1 VAIAHDHSNN
11 KSDAH
16 APPSEVR
23 QRTHLALE
31 LVMVTTATSSAP
43 LIEKHTIGYVPPEDR
58 HGKVRDLF
66 TLWFG
71 GNIAPLPIVTGA
83 LAVQLFGLNLVWGI
97 IAILVGHLVG
107 GVLMALHSAQGP
119 QMGIPQ
125 MIQSRAQ
132 FGSLG
137 ALLVV
142 VIAGVMYIGFFASNI
157 VLAGKS
163 LHGVVDVIP
172 VPVGIV
178 IGAIGSGIIGIIGYR
193 FIHVLNRIGTW
204 VLGAGIVLGF
214 GYIFTHVQTADFL
227 TRGNFN
233 ISGWLATVSLAALW
247 QIAFA
252 PYVSD
257 YSRYL
262 PADVPVASTF
272 WTTYLGTVL
281 GSSLSFIFGAVAVL
295 ATPVGMDTMDA
306 VKLATGSIGP
316 LMLLLF
322 LLSVISH
329 NALNLYGAVLSL
341 ITLVQ
346 TFAYRWIPTAKARAV
361 ISVLVLAA
369 CSIAAVFASK
379 DFIGHFVDMVLVL
392 LVVLVPWTA
401 INLIDFYAI
410 HKGKY
415 DIGSI
420 FRVDGGIYGRYNPQ
434 ALLAYAVGIVVQ
446 IPFMNTPLYVGP
458 ISAHI
463 NGADLSWLVGLV
475 VTSPLYFWLASR
487 DSAYKRRLEG
497 GKLVGGV

>member
-1 VAIAHDHSNN
+1 MTRA
-11 KSDAH
+11 
-16 APPSEVR
+16 
-23 QRTHLALE
+23 
-31 LVMVTTATSSAP
+31 ATSAP
-43 LIEKHTIGYVPPEDR
+43 LIEKHTIGYVPPQDR

-83 LAVQLFGLNLVWGI
+83 LGVQLFHLNLVWGI
-97 IAILVGHLVG
+97 VAILVGHLVG

-163 LHGVVDVIP
+163 LHGVVETVP

-178 IGAIGSGIIGIIGYR
+178 IGALGSGIIGIIGYR

-204 VLGAGIVLGF
+204 VLGIGIVVGF
-214 GYIFTHVQTADFL
+214 GYIFTHVQSDDFL
-227 TRGNFN
+227 TRGSFN

-262 PADVPVASTF
+262 PADVKVSSTF
-272 WTTYLGTVL
+272 WTTYLGSAL
-281 GSSLSFIFGAVAVL
+281 GSSLSFVFGAVAVL
-295 ATPVGMDTMDA
+295 AIPAGMDTMDA
-306 VKLATGSIGP
+306 VKLATGAIGP
-316 LMLLLF
+316 LMLVLF

-329 NALNLYGAVLSL
+329 NALNLYGAVLSI

-346 TFAYRWIPTAKARAV
+346 TFAYRWIPTAKSRAV
-361 ISVLVLAA
+361 LSLVVLAA
-369 CSIAAVFASK
+369 CCVVAVFASA

-401 INLIDFYAI
+401 INLIDFYVI
-410 HKGKY
+410 HKGDY
-415 DIGSI
+415 DIQSI
-420 FRVDGGIYGRYNPQ
+420 FKVDGGIYGRYNPQ
-434 ALLAYAVGIVVQ
+434 ALIAYAVGIAVQ

-458 ISAHI
+458 VSAHI
-463 NGADLSWLVGLV
+463 DGADLSWLVGLL
-475 VTSPLYFWLASR
+475 VTSPLYWWLATR
-487 DSAYKRRLEG
+487 DSAYRRRQMSA
-497 GKLVGGV
+497 KLAAGV

>member
-1 VAIAHDHSNN
+1 
-11 KSDAH
+11 
-16 APPSEVR
+16 
-23 QRTHLALE
+23 
-31 LVMVTTATSSAP
+31 MTSAANSAP
-43 LIEKHTIGYVPPEDR
+43 LIEKHTIGYVPPQDR

-83 LAVQLFGLNLVWGI
+83 LGVQLFHLNLVWGI
-97 IAILVGHLVG
+97 VAILVGHLLG

-163 LHGVVDVIP
+163 LHGVIETVP
-172 VPVGIV
+172 VSVGIV
-178 IGAIGSGIIGIIGYR
+178 IGALGSGIIGIIGYR

-204 VLGAGIVLGF
+204 VLGIGIVVGF
-214 GYIFTHVQTADFL
+214 GYIFSHVQSDDFL
-227 TRGNFN
+227 TRGGFN
-233 ISGWLATVSLAALW
+233 LAGWLATVSLAALW

-262 PADVPVASTF
+262 PADVKVSSTF
-272 WTTYLGTVL
+272 WTTYLGSAL

-295 ATPVGMDTMDA
+295 AIPAGMDTMDA
-306 VKLATGSIGP
+306 VKLATGTLGP
-316 LMLLLF
+316 LMLVLF

-329 NALNLYGAVLSL
+329 NALNLYGAVLSI

-346 TFAYRWIPTAKARAV
+346 TFAYRWIPTAKSRAV
-361 ISVLVLAA
+361 LSLVVLAA
-369 CSIAAVFASK
+369 CCVVAVFASA

-401 INLIDFYAI
+401 INLIDFYVI
-410 HKGKY
+410 HKGDY
-415 DIGSI
+415 DIDSI
-420 FRVDGGIYGRYNPQ
+420 FKVDGGIYGRYNPQ
-434 ALLAYAVGIVVQ
+434 ALIAYAVGIVVQ

-458 ISAHI
+458 VSVHI
-463 NGADLSWLVGLV
+463 NGADLSWLVGLAI
-475 VTSPLYFWLASR
+475 TSPLYWWLASR
-487 DSAYKRRLEG
+487 DSAYRRRQVSA
-497 GKLVGGV
+497 KLAAGI

>member
-1 VAIAHDHSNN
+1 
-11 KSDAH
+11 
-16 APPSEVR
+16 
-23 QRTHLALE
+23 
-31 LVMVTTATSSAP
+31 MTSAANSAP
-43 LIEKHTIGYVPPEDR
+43 LIEKHTIGYVPPQDR

-83 LAVQLFGLNLVWGI
+83 LGVQLFHLNLIWGI
-97 IAILVGHLVG
+97 VAILVGHLVG

-132 FGSLG
+132 FGTLG

-163 LHGVVDVIP
+163 LHGVVDTVP

-178 IGAIGSGIIGIIGYR
+178 IGALGSGIIGIIGYR

-204 VLGAGIVLGF
+204 VLGIGIVVGF
-214 GYIFTHVQTADFL
+214 GYIFTHVQSDDFL
-227 TRGNFN
+227 TRGSFN
-233 ISGWLATVSLAALW
+233 LAGWLATVSLAALW

-262 PADVPVASTF
+262 PADVKVSSTF
-272 WTTYLGTVL
+272 WTTYLGSAL

-295 ATPVGMDTMDA
+295 AIPAGMDTMDA
-306 VKLATGSIGP
+306 VKLATGTLGP
-316 LMLLLF
+316 IMLVLF

-329 NALNLYGAVLSL
+329 NALNLYGAVLSI

-346 TFAYRWIPTAKARAV
+346 TFAYRWIPTAKSRAV
-361 ISVLVLAA
+361 LSLIVLSA
-369 CSIAAVFASK
+369 CCVVAVFASA

-401 INLIDFYAI
+401 INLIDFYVI
-410 HKGKY
+410 HKGDY
-415 DIGSI
+415 DIQSI
-420 FRVDGGIYGRYNPQ
+420 FQVDGGIYGRYNPQ
-434 ALLAYAVGIVVQ
+434 ALIAYAVGIVVQ

-458 ISAHI
+458 ISEHI
-463 NGADLSWLVGLV
+463 NGADLSWLVGLA
-475 VTSPLYFWLASR
+475 VTSPLYWWLASR
-487 DSAYKRRLEG
+487 DSAYRRRQMSA
-497 GKLVGGV
+497 KLAMGH

>member
-1 VAIAHDHSNN
+1 MTSA
-11 KSDAH
+11 
-16 APPSEVR
+16 
-23 QRTHLALE
+23 
-31 LVMVTTATSSAP
+31 ATSAP

-58 HGKVRDLF
+58 HGKVKDLF

-83 LAVQLFGLNLVWGI
+83 LGVQLFHLNLIWGI
-97 IAILVGHLVG
+97 VAILVGHLVG

-132 FGSLG
+132 FGTLG

-163 LHGVVDVIP
+163 LHGVVESVP

-178 IGAIGSGIIGIIGYR
+178 IGALGSGIIGIIGYR

-204 VLGAGIVLGF
+204 VLGIGIVVGF
-214 GYIFTHVQTADFL
+214 GYIFTHVQSDDFL
-227 TRGNFN
+227 TRGSFN

-262 PADVPVASTF
+262 PADVKVSSTF
-272 WTTYLGTVL
+272 WTTYLGSAL

-295 ATPVGMDTMDA
+295 AIPAGMDTMDA
-306 VKLATGSIGP
+306 VKLATGAIGP
-316 LMLLLF
+316 LMLVLF

-329 NALNLYGAVLSL
+329 NALNLYGAVLSI

-346 TFAYRWIPTAKARAV
+346 TFAYRWIPTAKTRAV
-361 ISVLVLAA
+361 LSLIVLAA
-369 CSIAAVFASK
+369 CSVVAVFASS

-410 HKGKY
+410 HKGEY
-415 DIGSI
+415 DIQSI
-420 FRVDGGIYGRYNPQ
+420 FKVDGGIYGRYNPQ
-434 ALLAYAVGIVVQ
+434 ALIAYAVGIVVQ

-458 ISAHI
+458 VSEHI
-463 NGADLSWLVGLV
+463 NGADLSWLVGLA
-475 VTSPLYFWLASR
+475 VTTPLYWWLASR
-487 DSAYKRRLEG
+487 DSAYRRRQVG
-497 GKLVGGV
+497 AKLAAGH

>member
-1 VAIAHDHSNN
+1 
-11 KSDAH
+11 
-16 APPSEVR
+16 
-23 QRTHLALE
+23 
-31 LVMVTTATSSAP
+31 MTSAANSAP

-83 LAVQLFGLNLVWGI
+83 LGVQLFHLNLVWGI

-132 FGSLG
+132 FGTLG

-163 LHGVVDVIP
+163 LHGVVGAVP

-178 IGAIGSGIIGIIGYR
+178 IGALGSGIIGIIGYR

-204 VLGAGIVLGF
+204 VLGIGIVVGF
-214 GYIFTHVQTADFL
+214 GYIFTHVQSDDFL
-227 TRGNFN
+227 TRGGFN
-233 ISGWLATVSLAALW
+233 LAGWLATVSLAALW

-262 PADVPVASTF
+262 PADVKVSSTF
-272 WTTYLGTVL
+272 WTTYLGSAL

-295 ATPVGMDTMDA
+295 AIPAGMDTMDA
-306 VKLATGSIGP
+306 VKLATGTLGP
-316 LMLLLF
+316 IMLVLF

-329 NALNLYGAVLSL
+329 NALNLYGAVLSI

-346 TFAYRWIPTAKARAV
+346 TFAYRWIPTAKSRAV
-361 ISVLVLAA
+361 LSLIVLSA
-369 CSIAAVFASK
+369 CCVVAVFASA

-401 INLIDFYAI
+401 INLIDFYVI
-410 HKGKY
+410 HKGDY
-415 DIGSI
+415 DIQSI
-420 FRVDGGIYGRYNPQ
+420 FQVDGGIYGRYNPQ
-434 ALLAYAVGIVVQ
+434 ALIAYAVGIVVQ

-458 ISAHI
+458 ISEHI
-463 NGADLSWLVGLV
+463 NGADLSWLVGLA
-475 VTSPLYFWLASR
+475 VTSPLYWWLASR
-487 DSAYKRRLEG
+487 DSAYRRRQMSA
-497 GKLVGGV
+497 KLAMGH

>member
-1 VAIAHDHSNN
+1 
-11 KSDAH
+11 
-16 APPSEVR
+16 
-23 QRTHLALE
+23 
-31 LVMVTTATSSAP
+31 MTSAANSAP
-43 LIEKHTIGYVPPEDR
+43 LIEKHTIGYVPPQDR

-83 LAVQLFGLNLVWGI
+83 LGVQLFHLNLIWGI
-97 IAILVGHLVG
+97 VAILVGHLVG

-163 LHGVVDVIP
+163 LHGVVDTVP

-178 IGAIGSGIIGIIGYR
+178 IGALGSGIIGIIGYR

-204 VLGAGIVLGF
+204 VLGIGIVVGF
-214 GYIFTHVQTADFL
+214 GYIFTHVQSDDFL
-227 TRGNFN
+227 TRGGFN
-233 ISGWLATVSLAALW
+233 LAGWLATVSLAALW

-262 PADVPVASTF
+262 PADVKVSSTF
-272 WTTYLGTVL
+272 WTTYLGSAL

-295 ATPVGMDTMDA
+295 AIPAGMDTMDA
-306 VKLATGSIGP
+306 VKLATGTLGP
-316 LMLLLF
+316 IMLVLF

-329 NALNLYGAVLSL
+329 NALNLYGAVLSI
-341 ITLVQ
+341 ITLIQ
-346 TFAYRWIPTAKARAV
+346 TFAYRWIPTAKSRAV
-361 ISVLVLAA
+361 LSLIVLAA
-369 CSIAAVFASK
+369 CCVVAVFASA

-401 INLIDFYAI
+401 INLIDFYVI
-410 HKGKY
+410 HKGDY
-415 DIGSI
+415 DIQSI
-420 FRVDGGIYGRYNPQ
+420 FKVDGGIYGRYNPQ

-458 ISAHI
+458 ISEHI

-475 VTSPLYFWLASR
+475 ITSPLYWWLASR
-487 DSAYKRRLEG
+487 DSAYRRRQMSA
-497 GKLVGGV
+497 KLAAA

>member
-1 VAIAHDHSNN
+1 
-11 KSDAH
+11 
-16 APPSEVR
+16 
-23 QRTHLALE
+23 
-31 LVMVTTATSSAP
+31 MTSAANSAP
-43 LIEKHTIGYVPPEDR
+43 LIEKHTIGYVPPQDR

-83 LAVQLFGLNLVWGI
+83 LGVQLFHLNLVWGI

-132 FGSLG
+132 FGTLG

-163 LHGVVDVIP
+163 LHGVVDTVP

-178 IGAIGSGIIGIIGYR
+178 IGALGSGIIGIIGYR

-204 VLGAGIVLGF
+204 VLGIGIVVGF
-214 GYIFTHVQTADFL
+214 GYIFTHVQSDDFL
-227 TRGNFN
+227 TRGSFN
-233 ISGWLATVSLAALW
+233 LAGWLATVSLAALW

-262 PADVPVASTF
+262 PADVKVSSTF
-272 WTTYLGTVL
+272 WTTYLGSAL

-295 ATPVGMDTMDA
+295 AIPAGMDTMDA
-306 VKLATGSIGP
+306 VKLATGTLGP
-316 LMLLLF
+316 IMLVLF

-329 NALNLYGAVLSL
+329 NALNLYGAVLSI
-341 ITLVQ
+341 ITLVH
-346 TFAYRWIPTAKARAV
+346 TFAYRWIPTAKSRAV
-361 ISVLVLAA
+361 LSLIVLSA
-369 CSIAAVFASK
+369 CCVVAVFASA

-401 INLIDFYAI
+401 INLIDFYVI
-410 HKGKY
+410 HKGDY
-415 DIGSI
+415 DIQSI
-420 FRVDGGIYGRYNPQ
+420 FQVDGGIYGRYNPQ
-434 ALLAYAVGIVVQ
+434 ALIAYAVGIVVQ

-458 ISAHI
+458 ISEHI
-463 NGADLSWLVGLV
+463 NGADLSWLVGLAI
-475 VTSPLYFWLASR
+475 TSPLYWWLASR
-487 DSAYKRRLEG
+487 DSAYRRRQASA
-497 GKLVGGV
+497 KLAMGH

>member
-1 VAIAHDHSNN
+1 MS
-11 KSDAH
+11 
-16 APPSEVR
+16 
-23 QRTHLALE
+23 
-31 LVMVTTATSSAP
+31 TTATTTP

-58 HGKVRDLF
+58 HGKVKDLF

-83 LAVQLFGLNLVWGI
+83 LGVQLFHLNLLWGI
-97 IAILVGHLVG
+97 VAIVVGHLVG

-142 VIAGVMYIGFFASNI
+142 VIAGVMYVGFFASNI

-163 LHGVVDVIP
+163 LHGVVESVP

-178 IGAIGSGIIGIIGYR
+178 VGALGSGIIGIIGYR

-204 VLGAGIVLGF
+204 VLGIGIVLGF
-214 GYIFTHVQTADFL
+214 GYILTHVQTDDFL
-227 TRGNFN
+227 TRGGFN
-233 ISGWLATVSLAALW
+233 VSGWLATVSLAALW

-262 PADVPVASTF
+262 PKDVAVGSTF
-272 WTTYLGTVL
+272 WATYLGSTL
-281 GSSLSFIFGAVAVL
+281 GSILSFVFGAVAVL
-295 ATPVGMDTMDA
+295 ATPAGMDTMDA
-306 VKLATGSIGP
+306 VKLATGAIGP
-316 LMLLLF
+316 LMLVLF

-329 NALNLYGAVLSL
+329 NALNLYGAVLSV
-341 ITLVQ
+341 ITLLQ
-346 TFAYRWIPTAKARAV
+346 TFAYRWIPTARSRAV
-361 ISVLVLAA
+361 LSLIILVGCCVAA
-369 CSIAAVFASK
+369 IGASA
-379 DFIGHFVDMVLVL
+379 DFIGHFVDLVLAL

-410 HKGKY
+410 HKGEY
-415 DIGSI
+415 DIASI
-420 FRVDGGIYGRYNPQ
+420 FRVDGGVYGRFNPQ
-434 ALLAYAVGIVVQ
+434 ALLAYVIGILVQ
-446 IPFMNTPLYVGP
+446 IPFMNTPIYTGP
-458 ISAHI
+458 VAAHI
-463 NGADLSWLVGLV
+463 DGADLSWLVGLI
-475 VTSPLYFWLASR
+475 VTAPLYYWLASR
-487 DSAYKRRLEG
+487 DTAYRRRQVATPLASSHG
-497 GKLVGGV
+497 

>member
-1 VAIAHDHSNN
+1 
-11 KSDAH
+11 
-16 APPSEVR
+16 
-23 QRTHLALE
+23 
-31 LVMVTTATSSAP
+31 MTSAANSAP

-83 LAVQLFGLNLVWGI
+83 LGVQLFHLNLVWGI
-97 IAILVGHLVG
+97 VAILVGHLVG

-132 FGSLG
+132 FGTLG

-163 LHGVVDVIP
+163 LHGVVDSVP

-178 IGAIGSGIIGIIGYR
+178 IGALGSGIIGIIGYR

-204 VLGAGIVLGF
+204 VLGIGIVVGF
-214 GYIFTHVQTADFL
+214 GYIFTHVQSDDFL
-227 TRGNFN
+227 TRGGFN
-233 ISGWLATVSLAALW
+233 LAGWLATVSLAALW

-262 PADVPVASTF
+262 PADVKVSSTF
-272 WTTYLGTVL
+272 WTTYLGSAL

-295 ATPVGMDTMDA
+295 AIPAGMDTMDA
-306 VKLATGSIGP
+306 VKLATGTLGP
-316 LMLLLF
+316 VMLVLF

-329 NALNLYGAVLSL
+329 NALNLYGAVLSI

-346 TFAYRWIPTAKARAV
+346 TFAYRWIPTAKSRAV
-361 ISVLVLAA
+361 LSLIVLSA
-369 CSIAAVFASK
+369 CCVVAVFASA

-410 HKGKY
+410 HKGDY
-415 DIGSI
+415 DIQSI
-420 FRVDGGIYGRYNPQ
+420 FQVDGGIYGRYNPQ
-434 ALLAYAVGIVVQ
+434 ALIAYAVGIVVQ

-458 ISAHI
+458 ISVHI
-463 NGADLSWLVGLV
+463 NGADLSWLVGLA
-475 VTSPLYFWLASR
+475 VTSPLYWWLASR
-487 DSAYKRRLEG
+487 DSAYRRRQMSA
-497 GKLVGGV
+497 KLAMGH

>member
-1 VAIAHDHSNN
+1 MIASN
-11 KSDAH
+11 KKASPFADAH
-16 APPSEVR
+16 PGTCEVPI
-23 QRTHLALE
+23 LALE
-31 LVMVTTATSSAP
+31 SVMTSAATSAP

-58 HGKVRDLF
+58 HGKVKDLF

-83 LAVQLFGLNLVWGI
+83 LGVQLFHLNLIWGI
-97 IAILVGHLVG
+97 VAILVGHLVG

-132 FGSLG
+132 FGTLG

-163 LHGVVDVIP
+163 LHGVVESVP

-178 IGAIGSGIIGIIGYR
+178 IGALGSGIIGIIGYR

-204 VLGAGIVLGF
+204 VLGIGIVVGF
-214 GYIFTHVQTADFL
+214 GYIFTHVQSDDFL
-227 TRGNFN
+227 TRGSFN

-262 PADVPVASTF
+262 PADVKVSSTF
-272 WTTYLGTVL
+272 WTTYLGSAL

-295 ATPVGMDTMDA
+295 AIPAGMDTMDA
-306 VKLATGSIGP
+306 VKLATGAIGP
-316 LMLLLF
+316 LMLVLF

-329 NALNLYGAVLSL
+329 NALNLYGAVLSI

-346 TFAYRWIPTAKARAV
+346 TFAYRWIPTAKTRAV
-361 ISVLVLAA
+361 LSLIVLAA
-369 CSIAAVFASK
+369 CSVVAVFASS

-410 HKGKY
+410 HKGEY
-415 DIGSI
+415 DIQSI
-420 FRVDGGIYGRYNPQ
+420 FKVDGGIYGRYNPQ
-434 ALLAYAVGIVVQ
+434 ALIAYAVGIVVQ

-458 ISAHI
+458 VSEHI
-463 NGADLSWLVGLV
+463 NGADLSWLVGLA
-475 VTSPLYFWLASR
+475 VTTPLYWWLASR
-487 DSAYKRRLEG
+487 DSAYRRRQMG
-497 GKLVGGV
+497 AKLAAGH

>member
-1 VAIAHDHSNN
+1 
-11 KSDAH
+11 
-16 APPSEVR
+16 
-23 QRTHLALE
+23 
-31 LVMVTTATSSAP
+31 MTSAANSAP
-43 LIEKHTIGYVPPEDR
+43 LIEKHTIGYVPPQDR

-83 LAVQLFGLNLVWGI
+83 LGVQLFHLNLVWGI
-97 IAILVGHLVG
+97 VAILAGHLVG

-132 FGSLG
+132 FGTLG

-163 LHGVVDVIP
+163 LHGVVDTVP

-178 IGAIGSGIIGIIGYR
+178 IGALGSGIIGIIGYR

-204 VLGAGIVLGF
+204 VLGIGIVVGF
-214 GYIFTHVQTADFL
+214 GYIFTHVQSDDFL
-227 TRGNFN
+227 TRGSFN
-233 ISGWLATVSLAALW
+233 LAGWLATVSLAALW

-262 PADVPVASTF
+262 PADVKVSSTF
-272 WTTYLGTVL
+272 WSTYLGSAL

-295 ATPVGMDTMDA
+295 AIPAGMDTMDA
-306 VKLATGSIGP
+306 VKLATGTLGP
-316 LMLLLF
+316 IMLVLF

-329 NALNLYGAVLSL
+329 NALNLYGAVLSI

-346 TFAYRWIPTAKARAV
+346 TFAYRWIPTAKSRAV
-361 ISVLVLAA
+361 LSLIVLSA
-369 CSIAAVFASK
+369 CCVVAVFASA

-401 INLIDFYAI
+401 INLIDFYVI
-410 HKGKY
+410 HKGDY
-415 DIGSI
+415 DIQSI
-420 FRVDGGIYGRYNPQ
+420 FQVDGGIYGRYNPQ
-434 ALLAYAVGIVVQ
+434 ALIAYAVGIVVQ

-458 ISAHI
+458 ISEHI
-463 NGADLSWLVGLV
+463 NGADLSWLVGLAI
-475 VTSPLYFWLASR
+475 TSPLYWWLASR
-487 DSAYKRRLEG
+487 DSAYRRRQASA
-497 GKLVGGV
+497 KLAMGH

>member
-1 VAIAHDHSNN
+1 
-11 KSDAH
+11 
-16 APPSEVR
+16 
-23 QRTHLALE
+23 
-31 LVMVTTATSSAP
+31 MTSAANSAP
-43 LIEKHTIGYVPPEDR
+43 LIEKHTIGYVPPQDR

-83 LAVQLFGLNLVWGI
+83 LGVQLFHLNLVWGI
-97 IAILVGHLVG
+97 VAILVGHLVG

-163 LHGVVDVIP
+163 LHGVVDSVP

-178 IGAIGSGIIGIIGYR
+178 IGALGSGIIGIIGYR

-204 VLGAGIVLGF
+204 VLGIGIVVGF
-214 GYIFTHVQTADFL
+214 GYIFSHVQSDDFL
-227 TRGNFN
+227 TRGGFN
-233 ISGWLATVSLAALW
+233 LAGWLATVSLAALW

-262 PADVPVASTF
+262 PADVKVSSTF
-272 WTTYLGTVL
+272 WTTYLGSAL

-295 ATPVGMDTMDA
+295 AIPAGMDTMDA
-306 VKLATGSIGP
+306 VKLATGTLGP
-316 LMLLLF
+316 LMLVLF

-329 NALNLYGAVLSL
+329 NALNLYGAVLSI

-346 TFAYRWIPTAKARAV
+346 TFAYRWIPTAKSRAV
-361 ISVLVLAA
+361 LSLIVLAA
-369 CSIAAVFASK
+369 CCVVAVFASA

-401 INLIDFYAI
+401 INLIDFYVI
-410 HKGKY
+410 HKGDY
-415 DIGSI
+415 DIDSI
-420 FRVDGGIYGRYNPQ
+420 FEVDGGIYGRYNPQ
-434 ALLAYAVGIVVQ
+434 ALIAYAVGIAVQ

-458 ISAHI
+458 VSVHI
-463 NGADLSWLVGLV
+463 NGADLSWLVGLAI
-475 VTSPLYFWLASR
+475 TSPLYWWLATR
-487 DSAYKRRLEG
+487 DSAYRRRQVSA
-497 GKLVGGV
+497 KLAAGV

>member
-1 VAIAHDHSNN
+1 
-11 KSDAH
+11 
-16 APPSEVR
+16 
-23 QRTHLALE
+23 
-31 LVMVTTATSSAP
+31 MTSAANSAP
-43 LIEKHTIGYVPPEDR
+43 LIEKHTIGYVPPQDR

-83 LAVQLFGLNLVWGI
+83 LGVQLFHLNLLWGI

-163 LHGVVDVIP
+163 LHGVVDSVP

-178 IGAIGSGIIGIIGYR
+178 IGALGSGIIGIIGYR

-204 VLGAGIVLGF
+204 VLGIGIVVGF
-214 GYIFTHVQTADFL
+214 GYIFTHVQSDDFL
-227 TRGNFN
+227 TRGGFN
-233 ISGWLATVSLAALW
+233 LAGWLATVSLAALW

-262 PADVPVASTF
+262 PADVKVSSTF
-272 WTTYLGTVL
+272 WTTYLGSAL

-295 ATPVGMDTMDA
+295 AIPAGMDTMDA
-306 VKLATGSIGP
+306 VKLATGTLGP
-316 LMLLLF
+316 IMLVLF

-329 NALNLYGAVLSL
+329 NALNLYGAVLSI
-341 ITLVQ
+341 ITLIQ
-346 TFAYRWIPTAKARAV
+346 TFAYRWIPTAKSRAV
-361 ISVLVLAA
+361 LSLIVLAA
-369 CSIAAVFASK
+369 CCVVAVFASA

-401 INLIDFYAI
+401 INLIDFYVI
-410 HKGKY
+410 HKGDY
-415 DIGSI
+415 DIQSI
-420 FRVDGGIYGRYNPQ
+420 FKVDGGIYGRYNPQ
-434 ALLAYAVGIVVQ
+434 ALTAYAVGIVVQ

-458 ISAHI
+458 ISEHI
-463 NGADLSWLVGLV
+463 NGADLSWLVGLLI
-475 VTSPLYFWLASR
+475 TSPLYWWLASR
-487 DSAYKRRLEG
+487 DSAYRRRQASA
-497 GKLVGGV
+497 KLAAAS

>member
-1 VAIAHDHSNN
+1 
-11 KSDAH
+11 
-16 APPSEVR
+16 
-23 QRTHLALE
+23 
-31 LVMVTTATSSAP
+31 MTSAANSAP

-83 LAVQLFGLNLVWGI
+83 LGVQLFHLNLVWGI
-97 IAILVGHLVG
+97 VAILVGHLVG

-132 FGSLG
+132 FGTLG

-163 LHGVVDVIP
+163 LHGVVDSVP

-178 IGAIGSGIIGIIGYR
+178 IGALGSGIIGIIGYR

-204 VLGAGIVLGF
+204 VLGIGIVVGF
-214 GYIFTHVQTADFL
+214 GYIFTHVQSDDFL
-227 TRGNFN
+227 TRGGFN
-233 ISGWLATVSLAALW
+233 LAGWLATVSLAALW

-262 PADVPVASTF
+262 PADVKVSSTF
-272 WTTYLGTVL
+272 WTTYLGSAL

-295 ATPVGMDTMDA
+295 AIPAGMDTMDA
-306 VKLATGSIGP
+306 VKLATGTLGP
-316 LMLLLF
+316 IMLVLF

-329 NALNLYGAVLSL
+329 NALNLYGAVLSI

-346 TFAYRWIPTAKARAV
+346 TFAYRWIPTAKSRAV
-361 ISVLVLAA
+361 LSLIVLSA
-369 CSIAAVFASK
+369 CCVVAVFASA

-410 HKGKY
+410 HKGDY
-415 DIGSI
+415 DIQSI
-420 FRVDGGIYGRYNPQ
+420 FQVDGGIYGRYNPQ
-434 ALLAYAVGIVVQ
+434 ALIAYAVGIVVQ

-458 ISAHI
+458 ISVHI
-463 NGADLSWLVGLV
+463 NGADLSWLVGLA
-475 VTSPLYFWLASR
+475 VTSPLYWWLASR
-487 DSAYKRRLEG
+487 DSAYRRRQMSA
-497 GKLVGGV
+497 KLAMGH

>member
-1 VAIAHDHSNN
+1 
-11 KSDAH
+11 
-16 APPSEVR
+16 
-23 QRTHLALE
+23 
-31 LVMVTTATSSAP
+31 MTSAANSAP
-43 LIEKHTIGYVPPEDR
+43 LIEKHTIGYVPPQDR

-83 LAVQLFGLNLVWGI
+83 LGVQLFHLNLVWGI
-97 IAILVGHLVG
+97 VAILVGHLLG

-163 LHGVVDVIP
+163 LHGVVDSVP

-178 IGAIGSGIIGIIGYR
+178 VGALGSGIIGIIGYR

-204 VLGAGIVLGF
+204 VLGIGIVVGF
-214 GYIFTHVQTADFL
+214 GYIFSHVQSDDFL
-227 TRGNFN
+227 TRGGFN
-233 ISGWLATVSLAALW
+233 LAGWLATVSLAALW

-262 PADVPVASTF
+262 PADVKVSSTF
-272 WTTYLGTVL
+272 WTTYLGSAL

-295 ATPVGMDTMDA
+295 AIPAGMDTMDA
-306 VKLATGSIGP
+306 VKLATGTLGP
-316 LMLLLF
+316 VMLVLF

-329 NALNLYGAVLSL
+329 NALNLYGAVLSI

-346 TFAYRWIPTAKARAV
+346 TFAHRWIPTAKSRAV
-361 ISVLVLAA
+361 LSLLVLAA
-369 CSIAAVFASK
+369 CCVVAVFASA

-401 INLIDFYAI
+401 INLIDFYVI
-410 HKGKY
+410 HKGDY
-415 DIGSI
+415 DIQSI
-420 FRVDGGIYGRYNPQ
+420 FKVDGGIYGRYNPQ
-434 ALLAYAVGIVVQ
+434 ALLAYAIGIVVQ
-446 IPFMNTPLYVGP
+446 IPFMNTPLYVGQV
-458 ISAHI
+458 SSYI
-463 NGADLSWLVGLV
+463 NGADLSWLVGLA
-475 VTSPLYFWLASR
+475 VTTPLYGWLASR
-487 DSAYKRRLEG
+487 DSAYRRSQVNA
-497 GKLVGGV
+497 KLAAGV

>member
-1 VAIAHDHSNN
+1 
-11 KSDAH
+11 
-16 APPSEVR
+16 
-23 QRTHLALE
+23 
-31 LVMVTTATSSAP
+31 MTSAANSAP
-43 LIEKHTIGYVPPEDR
+43 LIEKHTIGYVPPQDR

-83 LAVQLFGLNLVWGI
+83 LGVQLFHLNLVWGI
-97 IAILVGHLVG
+97 VAILVGHLVG

-163 LHGVVDVIP
+163 LHGVVDSVP

-178 IGAIGSGIIGIIGYR
+178 IGALGSGIIGIIGYR

-204 VLGAGIVLGF
+204 VLGIGIVVGF
-214 GYIFTHVQTADFL
+214 GYIFSHVQSDDFL
-227 TRGNFN
+227 TRGGFN
-233 ISGWLATVSLAALW
+233 LAGWLATVSLAALW

-262 PADVPVASTF
+262 PADVKVSSTF
-272 WTTYLGTVL
+272 WTTYLGSAL

-295 ATPVGMDTMDA
+295 AIPAGMDTMDA
-306 VKLATGSIGP
+306 VKLATGTLGP
-316 LMLLLF
+316 LMLVLF

-329 NALNLYGAVLSL
+329 NALNLYGAVLSI

-346 TFAYRWIPTAKARAV
+346 TFAYRWIPTAKSRAV
-361 ISVLVLAA
+361 LSLIVLAA
-369 CSIAAVFASK
+369 CCVVAVFASA

-401 INLIDFYAI
+401 INLIDFYVI
-410 HKGKY
+410 HKGDY
-415 DIGSI
+415 DIDSI
-420 FRVDGGIYGRYNPQ
+420 FKVDGGIYGRYNPQ
-434 ALLAYAVGIVVQ
+434 ALIAYAVGIAVQ

-458 ISAHI
+458 VSVHI
-463 NGADLSWLVGLV
+463 NGADLSWLVGLAI
-475 VTSPLYFWLASR
+475 TSPLYWWLASR
-487 DSAYKRRLEG
+487 DSAYRRRQVSA
-497 GKLVGGV
+497 KLATSH

>member
-1 VAIAHDHSNN
+1 MSTSA
-11 KSDAH
+11 
-16 APPSEVR
+16 
-23 QRTHLALE
+23 
-31 LVMVTTATSSAP
+31 TTSAP

-83 LAVQLFGLNLVWGI
+83 LGVQLFHLNLLWGI
-97 IAILVGHLVG
+97 VAILVGHLVG

-142 VIAGVMYIGFFASNI
+142 LIAGVMYIGFFASNI

-163 LHGVVDVIP
+163 LHGVVDSVP

-178 IGAIGSGIIGIIGYR
+178 IGALGSGIIGIIGYR

-204 VLGAGIVLGF
+204 VLGIGIVVGF
-214 GYIFTHVQTADFL
+214 GYIFTHIQTDDFL
-227 TRGNFN
+227 TRGSFSL
-233 ISGWLATVSLAALW
+233 SGWLATVSLAALW

-262 PADVPVASTF
+262 PADVKVSSTF
-272 WTTYLGTVL
+272 WATYLGSAL
-281 GSSLSFIFGAVAVL
+281 GSSLAFIFGAVAVL

-316 LMLLLF
+316 LMLVLF

-346 TFAYRWIPTAKARAV
+346 TFAYRWIPTAKSRAV
-361 ISVLVLAA
+361 ISIIVLLA
-369 CSIAAVFASK
+369 CCFAAVGASK

-415 DIGSI
+415 DIQSI
-420 FRVDGGIYGRYNPQ
+420 FQVDGGIYGRYNPQ
-434 ALLAYAVGIVVQ
+434 ALLAYAIGIAVQ

-458 ISAHI
+458 VSAHI
-463 NGADLSWLVGLV
+463 NGADLSWLVGLL
-475 VTSPLYFWLASR
+475 VTSPLYFWLANR
-487 DSAYKRRLEG
+487 DSAYRRRMMG
-497 GKLVGGV
+497 GKLAGSL

>member
-1 VAIAHDHSNN
+1 MTNAAS
-11 KSDAH
+11 
-16 APPSEVR
+16 P
-23 QRTHLALE
+23 T
-31 LVMVTTATSSAP
+31 P

-83 LAVQLFGLNLVWGI
+83 LGVQLFHLNLVWGI
-97 IAILVGHLVG
+97 VAILVGHLVG

-142 VIAGVMYIGFFASNI
+142 VIAGLMYIGFFASNI

-163 LHGVVDVIP
+163 LHGVADSVP

-178 IGAIGSGIIGIIGYR
+178 VGALGSGIIGIIGYR

-204 VLGAGIVLGF
+204 VLGIGIVVGF
-214 GYIFTHVQTADFL
+214 GYILTHIQSDDFL
-227 TRGNFN
+227 TRGSFN
-233 ISGWLATVSLAALW
+233 LSGWLATVSLAALW

-262 PADVPVASTF
+262 PANVPVAATF
-272 WTTYLGTVL
+272 WTTYLGSAL
-281 GSSLSFIFGAVAVL
+281 GSSLSFAFGAVAVL
-295 ATPVGMDTMDA
+295 AVPAGMDSMDA
-306 VKLATGSIGP
+306 VKLATGAIGP
-316 LMLLLF
+316 LMLVLF

-346 TFAYRWIPTAKARAV
+346 TFAYRWIPTAKSRAV
-361 ISVLVLAA
+361 LSLVVLLGCCVV
-369 CSIAAVFASK
+369 AVGASA

-401 INLIDFYAI
+401 INLIDFYVI
-410 HKGKY
+410 HKGDY
-415 DIGSI
+415 DIASI
-420 FRVDGGIYGRYNPQ
+420 FKVDGGIYGRYNPQ
-434 ALLAYAVGIVVQ
+434 ALLAYAIGIVVQ
-446 IPFMNTPLYVGP
+446 VPFMNTPLYVGP
-458 ISAHI
+458 VSAHI
-463 NGADLSWLVGLV
+463 DGADLSWLVGLL
-475 VTSPLYFWLASR
+475 VTSPLYWWLATR
-487 DSAYKRRLEG
+487 DSAYRRRQVSA
-497 GKLVGGV
+497 KLAAGV

>member
-1 VAIAHDHSNN
+1 
-11 KSDAH
+11 
-16 APPSEVR
+16 
-23 QRTHLALE
+23 
-31 LVMVTTATSSAP
+31 MTSAANSAP
-43 LIEKHTIGYVPPEDR
+43 LIEKHTIGYVPPQDR

-83 LAVQLFGLNLVWGI
+83 LGVQLFHLNLVWGV
-97 IAILVGHLVG
+97 IAILVGHLLG

-163 LHGVVDVIP
+163 LHGVVDAVP
-172 VPVGIV
+172 VSVGIV
-178 IGAIGSGIIGIIGYR
+178 VGALGSGIIGIIGYR

-204 VLGAGIVLGF
+204 VLGIGIVVGF
-214 GYIFTHVQTADFL
+214 GYIFSHVQSDDFL
-227 TRGNFN
+227 TRGGFN
-233 ISGWLATVSLAALW
+233 LAGWLATVSLAALW

-262 PADVPVASTF
+262 PADVKVSSTF
-272 WTTYLGTVL
+272 WTTYLGSAL

-295 ATPVGMDTMDA
+295 AIPAGVDTMDA
-306 VKLATGSIGP
+306 VKLATGTLGP
-316 LMLLLF
+316 VMLVLF

-329 NALNLYGAVLSL
+329 NALNLYGAVLSI

-346 TFAYRWIPTAKARAV
+346 TFAYRWIPTAKSRAV
-361 ISVLVLAA
+361 LSLIVLAA
-369 CSIAAVFASK
+369 CCVVAVFASA

-401 INLIDFYAI
+401 INLIDFYVI
-410 HKGKY
+410 HKGDY
-415 DIGSI
+415 DIQSI
-420 FRVDGGIYGRYNPQ
+420 FKVDGGIYGRYNPQ
-434 ALLAYAVGIVVQ
+434 ALIAYAVGIAVQ

-458 ISAHI
+458 VSAHI
-463 NGADLSWLVGLV
+463 NGADLSWLVGLAI
-475 VTSPLYFWLASR
+475 TSPLYWWLASR
-487 DSAYKRRLEG
+487 DSAYRRRQVSA
-497 GKLVGGV
+497 KLAAGV

>member
-1 VAIAHDHSNN
+1 MTRA
-11 KSDAH
+11 
-16 APPSEVR
+16 
-23 QRTHLALE
+23 
-31 LVMVTTATSSAP
+31 ATSAP
-43 LIEKHTIGYVPPEDR
+43 LIEKHTIGYVPPQDR

-83 LAVQLFGLNLVWGI
+83 LGVQLFHLNLVWGI
-97 IAILVGHLVG
+97 VAILVGHLVG

-163 LHGVVDVIP
+163 LHGVVDTVP

-178 IGAIGSGIIGIIGYR
+178 IGALGSGIIGIIGYR

-204 VLGAGIVLGF
+204 VLGIGIVVGF
-214 GYIFTHVQTADFL
+214 GYIFTHVQSDDFL
-227 TRGNFN
+227 TRGSFN

-262 PADVPVASTF
+262 PADVKVSSTF
-272 WTTYLGTVL
+272 WTTYLGSAL
-281 GSSLSFIFGAVAVL
+281 GSSLSFVFGAVAVL
-295 ATPVGMDTMDA
+295 AIPAGMDTMDA
-306 VKLATGSIGP
+306 VKLATGAIGP
-316 LMLLLF
+316 LMLVLF
-322 LLSVISH
+322 LLSVISR
-329 NALNLYGAVLSL
+329 NALNLYGAVLSI

-346 TFAYRWIPTAKARAV
+346 TFAYRWIPTAKSRAV
-361 ISVLVLAA
+361 LSLVVLAG
-369 CSIAAVFASK
+369 CCVVAVFASA

-401 INLIDFYAI
+401 INLIDFYVI
-410 HKGKY
+410 HKGDY
-415 DIGSI
+415 DIQSI
-420 FRVDGGIYGRYNPQ
+420 FKVDGGIYGRYNPQ
-434 ALLAYAVGIVVQ
+434 ALIAYAVGIAVQ

-458 ISAHI
+458 VSAHI
-463 NGADLSWLVGLV
+463 DGADLSWLVGLL
-475 VTSPLYFWLASR
+475 VTSPLYWWLATR
-487 DSAYKRRLEG
+487 DSAYRRRQMSA
-497 GKLVGGV
+497 KLAAGV

>member
-1 VAIAHDHSNN
+1 MTRA
-11 KSDAH
+11 
-16 APPSEVR
+16 
-23 QRTHLALE
+23 
-31 LVMVTTATSSAP
+31 ATSAP
-43 LIEKHTIGYVPPEDR
+43 LIEKHTIGYVPPQDR

-83 LAVQLFGLNLVWGI
+83 LGVQLFHLNLVWGI
-97 IAILVGHLVG
+97 VAILVGHLVG

-163 LHGVVDVIP
+163 LHGVVDTVP

-178 IGAIGSGIIGIIGYR
+178 IGALGSGIIGIIGYR

-204 VLGAGIVLGF
+204 VLGIGIVVGF
-214 GYIFTHVQTADFL
+214 GYIFSHVQSDDFL
-227 TRGNFN
+227 TRGSFN

-262 PADVPVASTF
+262 PADVKVSSTF
-272 WTTYLGTVL
+272 WTTYLGSAL
-281 GSSLSFIFGAVAVL
+281 GSSLSFVFGAVAVL
-295 ATPVGMDTMDA
+295 AIPAGVDTMDA
-306 VKLATGSIGP
+306 VKLATGAIGP
-316 LMLLLF
+316 LMLVLF

-329 NALNLYGAVLSL
+329 NALNLYGAVLSI

-346 TFAYRWIPTAKARAV
+346 TFAYRWIPTAKSRAV
-361 ISVLVLAA
+361 LSLIVLAA
-369 CSIAAVFASK
+369 CCVVAVFASA

-401 INLIDFYAI
+401 INLIDFYVI
-410 HKGKY
+410 HKGDY
-415 DIGSI
+415 DIQSI
-420 FRVDGGIYGRYNPQ
+420 FKVDGGIYGRYNPQ
-434 ALLAYAVGIVVQ
+434 ALLAYAVGIAVQ

-458 ISAHI
+458 VSAHI
-463 NGADLSWLVGLV
+463 DGADLSWLVGLL
-475 VTSPLYFWLASR
+475 VTSPLYWWLATR
-487 DSAYKRRLEG
+487 DSAYRRRQLSA
-497 GKLVGGV
+497 KLAAAA

>member
-1 VAIAHDHSNN
+1 
-11 KSDAH
+11 
-16 APPSEVR
+16 
-23 QRTHLALE
+23 
-31 LVMVTTATSSAP
+31 MTSAANSAP
-43 LIEKHTIGYVPPEDR
+43 LIEKHTIGYVPPQDR

-83 LAVQLFGLNLVWGI
+83 LGVQLFHLNLVWGI
-97 IAILVGHLVG
+97 VAILVGHLVG

-163 LHGVVDVIP
+163 LHGVVDSVP

-178 IGAIGSGIIGIIGYR
+178 IGALGSGIIGIIGYR

-204 VLGAGIVLGF
+204 VLGIGIVVGF
-214 GYIFTHVQTADFL
+214 GYIFSHVQSDDFL
-227 TRGNFN
+227 TRGGFN
-233 ISGWLATVSLAALW
+233 LAGWLATVSLAALW

-262 PADVPVASTF
+262 PADVKVSSTF
-272 WTTYLGTVL
+272 WTTYLGSAL

-295 ATPVGMDTMDA
+295 AIPAGMDTMDA
-306 VKLATGSIGP
+306 VKLATGTLGP
-316 LMLLLF
+316 LMLVLF

-329 NALNLYGAVLSL
+329 NALNLYGAVLSI

-346 TFAYRWIPTAKARAV
+346 TFAYRWIPTAKSRAV
-361 ISVLVLAA
+361 LSLIVLAA
-369 CSIAAVFASK
+369 CCVVAVFASA

-401 INLIDFYAI
+401 INLIDFYVI
-410 HKGKY
+410 HKGDY
-415 DIGSI
+415 DIDSI
-420 FRVDGGIYGRYNPQ
+420 FKVDGGIYGRYNPQ
-434 ALLAYAVGIVVQ
+434 ALIAYAVGIAVQ

-458 ISAHI
+458 VSVHI
-463 NGADLSWLVGLV
+463 NGADLSWLVGLAI
-475 VTSPLYFWLASR
+475 TSPLYWWLASR
-487 DSAYKRRLEG
+487 DSEYRRRQVSA
-497 GKLVGGV
+497 KLAAGV

>member
-1 VAIAHDHSNN
+1 
-11 KSDAH
+11 
-16 APPSEVR
+16 
-23 QRTHLALE
+23 
-31 LVMVTTATSSAP
+31 MTSAANSAP
-43 LIEKHTIGYVPPEDR
+43 LIEKHTIGYVPPQDR

-83 LAVQLFGLNLVWGI
+83 LGVQLFHLNLVWGI
-97 IAILVGHLVG
+97 VAILVGHLVG

-163 LHGVVDVIP
+163 LHGVVDAVP
-172 VPVGIV
+172 VSVGIV
-178 IGAIGSGIIGIIGYR
+178 IGALGSGIIGIIGYR

-204 VLGAGIVLGF
+204 VLGIGIVIGF
-214 GYIFTHVQTADFL
+214 GYIFSHVQSDDFL
-227 TRGNFN
+227 TRGGFN
-233 ISGWLATVSLAALW
+233 LAGWLATVSLAALW

-262 PADVPVASTF
+262 PADVKVSSTF
-272 WTTYLGTVL
+272 WTTYLGSAL

-295 ATPVGMDTMDA
+295 AIPAGMDTMDA
-306 VKLATGSIGP
+306 VKLATGTLGP
-316 LMLLLF
+316 IMLVLF

-329 NALNLYGAVLSL
+329 NALNLYGAVLSI

-346 TFAYRWIPTAKARAV
+346 TFAHRWIPTARSRAV
-361 ISVLVLAA
+361 LSLVVLTA
-369 CSIAAVFASK
+369 CCVVAVFASA

-410 HKGKY
+410 HKGDY
-415 DIGSI
+415 DIQSI
-420 FRVDGGIYGRYNPQ
+420 FQVDGGIYGRYNPQ
-434 ALLAYAVGIVVQ
+434 ALIAYAVGIVVQ

-458 ISAHI
+458 ISEHI
-463 NGADLSWLVGLV
+463 NGADLSWLVGLA
-475 VTSPLYFWLASR
+475 VTSPLYWWLASR
-487 DSAYKRRLEG
+487 DSAYRRRQMSAKVAMG
-497 GKLVGGV
+497 H

>member
-1 VAIAHDHSNN
+1 MTRA
-11 KSDAH
+11 
-16 APPSEVR
+16 
-23 QRTHLALE
+23 
-31 LVMVTTATSSAP
+31 ATSAP
-43 LIEKHTIGYVPPEDR
+43 LIEKHTIGYVPPQDR

-83 LAVQLFGLNLVWGI
+83 LGVQLFHLNLVWGI
-97 IAILVGHLVG
+97 VAILVGHLVG

-163 LHGVVDVIP
+163 LHGVVDTVP

-178 IGAIGSGIIGIIGYR
+178 IGALGSGIIGIIGYR

-204 VLGAGIVLGF
+204 VLGIGIVVGF
-214 GYIFTHVQTADFL
+214 GYIFTHVQSDDFL

-262 PADVPVASTF
+262 PADVKVSSTF
-272 WTTYLGTVL
+272 WTTYLGSAL
-281 GSSLSFIFGAVAVL
+281 GSSLSFVFGAVAVL
-295 ATPVGMDTMDA
+295 AIPAGMDTMDA
-306 VKLATGSIGP
+306 VKLATGAIGP
-316 LMLLLF
+316 LMLVLF

-329 NALNLYGAVLSL
+329 NALNLYGAVLSI

-346 TFAYRWIPTAKARAV
+346 TFAYRWIPTAKSRAV
-361 ISVLVLAA
+361 LSLVVLAA
-369 CSIAAVFASK
+369 CCVVAVFASA

-401 INLIDFYAI
+401 INLIDFYVI
-410 HKGKY
+410 HKGDY
-415 DIGSI
+415 DIQSI
-420 FRVDGGIYGRYNPQ
+420 FKVDGGIYGRYNPQ
-434 ALLAYAVGIVVQ
+434 ALIAYAVGIAVQ

-458 ISAHI
+458 VSAHI
-463 NGADLSWLVGLV
+463 DGADLSWLVGLL
-475 VTSPLYFWLASR
+475 VTSPLYWWLATR
-487 DSAYKRRLEG
+487 DSAYRRRQMSA
-497 GKLVGGV
+497 KLAAGV

>member
-1 VAIAHDHSNN
+1 M
-11 KSDAH
+11 
-16 APPSEVR
+16 P
-23 QRTHLALE
+23 
-31 LVMVTTATSSAP
+31 VTESSPP
-43 LIEKHTIGYVPPEDR
+43 LIEKHTIGYIPPEER

-83 LAVQLFGLNLVWGI
+83 LGIQLFHLNLFWGI
-97 IAILVGHLVG
+97 TAILVGHLIG

-137 ALLVV
+137 SLLVV
-142 VIAGVMYIGFFASNI
+142 VIAGVMYLGFFTSNI

-163 LHGVVDVIP
+163 LHGVVEGVS
-172 VPVGIV
+172 VPMGIV
-178 IGAIGSGIIGIIGYR
+178 VGAVGSCVIGIIGYR

-204 VLGAGIVLGF
+204 VLGIGILLGF
-214 GYIFTHVQTADFL
+214 GYIFTHIQTADFL
-227 TRGNFN
+227 TRGGFTL
-233 ISGWLATVSLAALW
+233 SGWLATVSLGALW

-262 PADVPVASTF
+262 PADVSVSATF
-272 WTTYLGTVL
+272 WATYLGSVS
-281 GSSLSFIFGAVAVL
+281 GSCLSFIFGAVAVL

-306 VKLATGSIGP
+306 VKLAAGAIGP
-316 LMLLLF
+316 LMLVLF

-329 NALNLYGAVLSL
+329 NALNLYGTVISI

-346 TFAYRWIPTAKARAV
+346 TFSWRWIPTAKSRAV
-361 ISVLVLAA
+361 LSVLVLIFCCVAA
-369 CSIAAVFASK
+369 IYTSK
-379 DFIGHFVDMVLVL
+379 DFIGHFVDLVLAL

-410 HKGKY
+410 HKGHY
-415 DIGSI
+415 DINSI
-420 FRVDGGIYGRYNPQ
+420 FQADGGIYGYFNPQ
-434 ALLAYAVGIVVQ
+434 ALLAYGIGILVQ

-475 VTSPLYFWLASR
+475 VTSPLYYWMASR
-487 DSAYKRRLEG
+487 DTAHRRRQI
-497 GKLVGGV
+497 VH